1 MKKTAALLLAA
12 MTVLTGCGG
21 KSASQSESS
30 AVSDSTSAA
39 DSAARDGDI
48 VLTIGVVNGDPGN
61 MNANGSV
68 TKSYFW
74 TPMQELVDRFNSED
88 NGIRIEIKNYAEM
101 DEFKDFGYDDHGIFN
116 GYSDDEMKTIDFQV
130 AQDLIN
136 KKDIDIVG
144 TNTFANSAKYEIFK
158 RKGGFA
164 DLYEFM
170 KDDPEVNA
178 DTLTTGTFS
187 SSASVTASSTQ
198 YR

>member
-68 TKSYFW
+68 TKIYFW
-74 TPMQELVDRFNSED
+74 TPMQELVD
-88 NGIRIEIKNYAEM
+88 AP
-101 DEFKDFGYDDHGIFN
+101 
-116 GYSDDEMKTIDFQV
+116 V
-130 AQDLIN
+130 PLC
-136 KKDIDIVG
+136 
-144 TNTFANSAKYEIFK
+144 
-158 RKGGFA
+158 A
-164 DLYEFM
+164 DVLRLAYQR
-170 KDDPEVNA
+170 PR
-178 DTLTTGTFS
+178 
-187 SSASVTASSTQ
+187 SVR
-198 YR
+198 YRY